1 MLRNRIETPSLSAYG
16 LSAEVMT
23 MTHFADRAFLLE
35 PGEPLDPE
43 LPHPN
48 ETSGKELLMTLDTIA
63 WLLTEHLSM
72 GKIADLLLE
81 IACEIGCTPDKF
93 CVLFLQVQNVR
104 TSRSSTH
111 RSKARGHNSLSELSP
126 STDMRVWG

>member
-48 ETSGKELLMTLDTIA
+48 ETSGEELLMTLDRIA

-72 GKIADLLLE
+72 GKIIDLLLE
-81 IACEIGCTPDKF
+81 IACEIGCTPDKS
-93 CVLFLQVQNVR
+93 CVLFLQV
-104 TSRSSTH
+104 
-111 RSKARGHNSLSELSP
+111 
-126 STDMRVWG
+126 

>member
-1 MLRNRIETPSLSAYG
+1 MLRNGIETSSLSAYG

-48 ETSGKELLMTLDTIA
+48 ETSGEET
-63 WLLTEHLSM
+63 
-72 GKIADLLLE
+72 
-81 IACEIGCTPDKF
+81 
-93 CVLFLQVQNVR
+93 VL
-104 TSRSSTH
+104 
-111 RSKARGHNSLSELSP
+111 
-126 STDMRVWG
+126 